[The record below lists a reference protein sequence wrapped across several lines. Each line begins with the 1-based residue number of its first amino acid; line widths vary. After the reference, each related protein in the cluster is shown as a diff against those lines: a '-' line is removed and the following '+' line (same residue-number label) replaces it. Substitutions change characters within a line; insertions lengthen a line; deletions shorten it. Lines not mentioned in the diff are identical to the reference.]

1 MVDLASPLFLLCD
14 GRVHRMKAQF
24 SLIDLLS
31 VFAISSLM
39 AAENTAPLPNG
50 IKAVWDFEKAYR
62 ETTPTTERVCL
73 NGLWKWQPTDPA
85 SGDQVPEPHW
95 GWFKVPGAWPGI
107 TDYIQKDSQS
117 LIRHRDW
124 NDKDLRDVTAAW
136 QEREFFVPIRWA
148 GRRIVVQTEYL
159 NSFATVFVDGKESGH
174 MRFPAGEVDVTA
186 LCEPG
191 RKHTLTMLVVAMPLK
206 AVLQSYTDSA
216 SARTV
221 KGSVARRGTCG
232 DVFLVATTRG
242 PRITNVQARPSV
254 LKAEMDFDFTLT
266 NPTARKLTVR
276 ARAKSAD
283 GNSFD
288 VSINL
293 PVDETNGF
301 IGTSWSPKNW
311 DIHTPQNMCEGVLSL
326 LDENG
331 RVIDET
337 LPIKFGFREFWIA
350 DRDFY
355 FNGSRI
361 FLSAVPLDNAEV
373 GAAWATYSAAR
384 ESLERLKSFGINFVY
399 THNYGCEPGSHLSFN
414 EVLKAAD
421 DVGMLV
427 ALSQPHFSHYNWK
440 SIDADK
446 TNGYAEHARFYA
458 SVAKN
463 HPSVVLYSMSHN
475 ATGYSEDMNPFMI
488 DGLNNPRDQWAERNS
503 KLALRAEAIVHDLD
517 PTRIVYHH
525 ASGNLGS
532 MHDMNFYPNFVP
544 IQELSDWF
552 GHWSTNGVKPA
563 FMCEYGAPFT
573 WDWTM
578 YRGWYKGEREF
589 GSAKVPWEYCIAEWN
604 AQFFGDAAYRISE
617 AEKTNLRWEAKQFRA
632 GAAWHRWDYPVQ
644 VGSRRFDECYPVFAQ
659 YLTDN
664 WRAFRGWGV
673 SGISPWEHEHFWK
686 LRDGANRA
694 RREFKTD
701 WENLQRPGY
710 SPDYIADRYER
721 MDMAFERSDWIPTPA
736 AQALLRNN
744 MPLLAFIAG
753 KPTAFTAKDHNYF
766 AGDVVD
772 KQFVVINNSRAPVTA
787 ACEWSFSAP
796 TSMSG
801 NTDSDGK
808 IETGNQVRLPIRF
821 QLPRDLPPGTY
832 ILNTSVQFSNG
843 ETQTDAM
850 KVHVLSQSQSPSAKS
865 KIALFDP
872 KAETARWLQ
881 EKQLRFELVDATSEL
896 TGFDALI
903 VGKGAL
909 TLTNASPNISRV
921 TNGLKVLMFE
931 QTGEVLEK
939 RFGFRVEE
947 YGLRNVFAR
956 VPDHPILQG
965 LDSENLRDW
974 RGSSTLLPPQLQH
987 EMRPRYGP
995 TIEWCDIPVTRVWR
1009 CGNRGNVASSLIEK
1023 PACGDFLPI
1032 LDGGYSLQYSPL
1044 LEYHEGAGLVIFCQ
1058 LDLTARTEPDPAAE
1072 LIGNSLLRYLSDWK
1086 PSPKRA
1092 VTYAGEPAGQTF
1104 LESAGISVSTFD
1116 SAKLDQNE
1124 VLIVGPNAGEVLAQ
1138 QKEKIAI
1145 FTKSGGKLLLIGL
1158 EESAANQFLPTQIN
1172 TRNNEH
1178 ISSHFESPHYG
1189 SFAAGISCADVH
1201 NRDPR
1206 QLPLITGGAEI
1217 LGDGILAQANGSIT
1231 FCQFVPWQFDG
1242 DQSNLRRTRRHASVL
1257 LSRLLA
1263 SMGVES
1269 KTPILA
1275 RFSAPV
1281 DESKKEQRWRDG
1293 LYLDL
1298 PQEWDDPYR
1307 FFRW

>member
-1 MVDLASPLFLLCD
+1 MHAFTAA
-14 GRVHRMKAQF
+14 MKVQF
-24 SLIDLLS
+24 SLRS
-31 VFAISSLM
+31 FVRSFVCCAFAFTAL
-39 AAENTAPLPNG
+39 AADNVAPLPEG
-50 IKAVWDFEKAYR
+50 VKAVWDFAKAYR
-62 ETTPTTERVCL
+62 ETTHTTERVCL
-73 NGLWKWQPTDPA
+73 NGLWRWQPANEGTMENPPQT
-85 SGDQVPEPHW
+85 GW

-107 TDYIQKDSQS
+107 SDYLQKDSQTV
-117 LIRHRDW
+117 IRHADW
-124 NDKDLRDVTAAW
+124 KEKNLRDVTAAW
-136 QEREFFVPIRWA
+136 QEREFFVPENWA

-159 NSFATVFVDGKESGH
+159 NSFAAVFVDGKKAGE
-174 MRFPAGEVDVTA
+174 MRFPAGEVDLTS
-186 LCEPG
+186 LCQPG

-232 DVFLVATTRG
+232 DVFLVATRKG
-242 PRITNVQARPSV
+242 PRIGDLKIQTSFRRGEIAFDTTLLNLEPGRRFRLRARITTPDQTKYS
-254 LKAEMDFDFTLT
+254 FTGAWFGARDLT
-266 NPTARKLTVR
+266 NGVLTFTQ
-276 ARAKSAD
+276 K
-283 GNSFD
+283 
-288 VSINL
+288 
-293 PVDETNGF
+293 
-301 IGTSWSPKNW
+301 WMPKNLW
-311 DIHTPQNMCEGVLSL
+311 DIHTATNHFEAVVTLYDSDGVS
-326 LDENG
+326 
-331 RVIDET
+331 IDESART
-337 LPIKFGFREFWIA
+337 RFGFREFWI
-350 DRDFY
+350 DGRDFY
-355 FNGSRI
+355 LNGTRI
-361 FLSAVPLDNAEV
+361 FLSAVPLDNGEV
-373 GAAWATYSAAR
+373 GAAWATYDAAR
-384 ESLERLKSFGINFVY
+384 ESLERLKTFGINFVY

-414 EVLKAAD
+414 EILRAAD

-427 ALSQPHFSHYNWK
+427 SLSQPHFSHYDWK
-440 SIDADK
+440 SADADK
-446 TNGYAEHARFYA
+446 TNGYAEHARFYT

-463 HPSVVLYSMSHN
+463 HPSVVFYSMSHN

-488 DGLNNPRDQWAERNS
+488 DGLSDPRDQWAERNS
-503 KLALRAEAIVHDLD
+503 KLAMRAEAIVHQFD

-604 AQFFGDAAYRISE
+604 AQFFGDAAYRISD

-632 GAAWHRWDYPVQ
+632 GATWHRWDYPVQ
-644 VGSRRFDECYPVFAQ
+644 VGSTRFDECYPVFAE

-686 LRDGANRA
+686 LRPGVK
-694 RREFKTD
+694 RERKDFKTD

-721 MDMAFERSDWIPTPA
+721 MDMAFERSDWIATPA
-736 AQALLRNN
+736 AQSLLRNN

-753 KPTAFTAKDHNYF
+753 KPSAFTAKDHNYF
-766 AGDVVD
+766 AGDVID
-772 KQFVVINNSRAPVTA
+772 KQIIIINNSREPVTA
-787 ACEWSFSAP
+787 ACEWSFSGP
-796 TSMSG
+796 ISMSG
-801 NTDSDGK
+801 NPESDGK
-808 IETGNQVRLPIRF
+808 IETGNQARLPIRVE
-821 QLPRDLPPGTY
+821 LPRILFPGDY
-832 ILNTSVQFSNG
+832 VLNISVHFSNG
-843 ETQTDAM
+843 ETQSDAM
-850 KVHVLSQSQSPSAKS
+850 KIHVLARPEPLKAKS
-865 KIALFDP
+865 KLAVFDP
-872 KAETARWLQ
+872 KGETAKWLQ
-881 EKQLRFELVDATSEL
+881 EKQIRFERIDATSDL
-896 TGFDALI
+896 AGFDTLI

-909 TLTNASPNISRV
+909 NLTNGAPDISRV
-921 TNGLKVLMFE
+921 AKGLKVLIFE
-931 QTGEVLEK
+931 QTGQVLEK

-965 LDSENLRDW
+965 LDAENLRDW
-974 RGSSTLLPPQLQH
+974 RGASTLLPSQLQY

-995 TIEWCDIPVTRVWR
+995 TVEWAGIPVTRVWR
-1009 CGNRGNVASSLIEK
+1009 CGNRGNVASALIEK

-1044 LEYHEGAGLVIFCQ
+1044 LEYREGAGVVIFCQ
-1058 LDLTARTEPDPAAE
+1058 LDVTARSETDPAAE
-1072 LIGNSLLRYLSDWK
+1072 TILNNLLRYLSDWK
-1086 PSPKRA
+1086 STPKRP
-1092 VTYAGEPAGQTF
+1092 VMYAGEVAGQKF
-1104 LESAGISVSTFD
+1104 LESAGVPVSAFD
-1116 SAKLDQNE
+1116 PAKLDQNE
-1124 VLIVGPNAGEVLAQ
+1124 ILIVGPNPGDVLARA
-1138 QKEKIAI
+1138 KERIAA
-1145 FTKSGGKLLLIGL
+1145 FAKSGGRLLLIGL
-1158 EESAANQFLPTQIN
+1158 DESAANAFLPIQIK
-1172 TRNNEH
+1172 THQAEH
-1178 ISSHFESPHYG
+1178 ISSHFGSQNFN
-1189 SFAAGISCADVH
+1189 SFAAGVGCADVH

-1206 QLPLITGGAEI
+1206 QLPLITDGAAV
-1217 LGDGILAQANGSIT
+1217 LGDGILAQANGSII
-1231 FCQFVPWQFDG
+1231 FCQFAPWQFEG

-1263 SMGVES
+1263 NMGAES

-1281 DESKKEQRWRDG
+1281 DATKKEQRWLDG
-1293 LYLDL
+1293 LYLDQ